1 MCFGGSID
9 VEAHENIDR
18 VHDAL
23 NATRSAVEEGF
34 VVTIANNADINGAIV
49 VAKFASKEYD
59 WSYGCSQCCFSLDH
73 S

>member
-34 VVTIANNADINGAIV
+34 VVGGGATLLVCIAKLEGLNGHNMDL
-49 VAKFASKEYD
+49 KH
-59 WSYGCSQCCFSLDH
+59 DH
-73 S
+73 CQ